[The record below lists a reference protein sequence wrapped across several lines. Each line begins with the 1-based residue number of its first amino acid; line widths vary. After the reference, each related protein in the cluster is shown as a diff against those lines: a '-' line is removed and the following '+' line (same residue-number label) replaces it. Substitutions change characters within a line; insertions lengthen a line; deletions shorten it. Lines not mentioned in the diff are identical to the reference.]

1 MAWIRSQ
8 NKTKLLDVDNIRI
21 THYAKETTYDIVTS
35 PSSLEYIKLGTYSTE
50 KKALKVMD
58 MLQKTIIQ
66 NETVYAHIFK
76 ETGVK
81 NYNIFQM
88 PADEE
93 V

>member
-35 PSSLEYIKLGTYSTE
+35 PSNLEYIKLGTYSTE
-50 KKALKVMD
+50 KKALEVMD
-58 MLQKTIIQ
+58 MIQ
-66 NETVYAHIFK
+66 EKIFHNETVYAHEFSGSGVRDYDIFK
-76 ETGVK
+76 
-81 NYNIFQM
+81 M